1 MKHRQNAGGCD
12 RMKIGTNIRKWRGI
26 KQIKQ
31 KDLAHALQLSEAAI
45 SNIENDLTDVSLSQ
59 LEDISITLQLELE
72 QLFMD
77 PELVMQQHLK
87 PTLREPEQRIML
99 EPEWYYSLIGNL
111 QKKDDEIKHV
121 LDEVMN
127 RLSLFEVSKNKE
139 TRLKN

>member
-1 MKHRQNAGGCD
+1 MKHRQNAGGYD
-12 RMKIGTNIRKWRGI
+12 RMKIGSNIRKWRGI

-77 PELVMQQHLK
+77 PELVMQQHFK
-87 PTLREPEQRIML
+87 PTIRETEQRIML

-111 QKKDDEIKHV
+111 QKKDEEIKNV

-127 RLSLFEVSKNKE
+127 KLSLIEVSKSRE
-139 TRLKN
+139 SRIKN